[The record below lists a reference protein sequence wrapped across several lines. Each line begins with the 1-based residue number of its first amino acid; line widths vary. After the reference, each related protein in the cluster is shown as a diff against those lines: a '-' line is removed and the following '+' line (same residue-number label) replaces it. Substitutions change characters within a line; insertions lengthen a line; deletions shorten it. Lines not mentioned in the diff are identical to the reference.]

1 MKRNL
6 FSKVFMTMTATA
18 VMGLASCSNDNDPAG
33 GQEVPQGKAT
43 GMQLVLDLGG
53 AATRAINDPNA
64 DATETDIK
72 NLHVFIYGANGIF
85 EKEHTIAFADLT
97 EDPANDNV
105 WTTKELAATTGT
117 KTIYVG
123 ANMTQNMIGIMKST
137 SVNGLSGK
145 GVNTLV
151 ADITKDNEFVMFSTV
166 GATPTLIEDA
176 DPSPDVTPTENQVK
190 VDLQRLAAKIAV
202 GMTAQLNEAAGTQL
216 GAAGTIDELGYVV
229 DNINKMYYLTYGG
242 AVAKDANMNVDQYQE
257 ADFEIKDYYD
267 QQVPPQP
274 NVLQYGVI
282 TPGTTDKTTWAIDY
296 ASENLTQDKMIKGV
310 TRIVVK
316 GRFTPKSGYKVA
328 ADGANPNKHTFTLTD
343 GHIAEDATYHLL
355 DFPEAGGYAFF
366 DNATTDDQLKE
377 FMALKK
383 AVDVAT
389 ITDPMLQ
396 AAKKTYINGL
406 NYWWVT
412 VKDDQGD
419 VLRNHYYQVNV
430 TSIWAPGRTDGKFDP
445 NKDDNKIDKETNIT
459 VEVTVEP
466 WNMVPFDAD
475 LKP

>member
-1 MKRNL
+1 
-6 FSKVFMTMTATA
+6 MTATA
-18 VMGLASCSNDNDPAG
+18 VMGLASCSNDNDPTG
-33 GQEVPQGKAT
+33 GQELPQGKAT

-53 AATRAINDPNA
+53 AATRAIKDDNA
-64 DATETDIK
+64 DATETTIE
-72 NLHVFIYGANGIF
+72 NLNVFIYGANGIF
-85 EKEHTIAFADLT
+85 EKDYTIPFNQLT
-97 EDPANDNV
+97 EGADNK
-105 WTTKELAATTGT
+105 WTTAELVATTGA

-123 ANMTQNMIGIMKST
+123 ANMTQGMIGIMRST

-151 ADITKDNEFVMFSTV
+151 ADITQKNKFVMFSTT
-166 GATPTLIEDA
+166 GATPTLIEDNEA
-176 DPSPDVTPTENQVK
+176 NGVPTDNQVA
-190 VDLQRLAAKIAV
+190 VTIQRLAAKIAV
-202 GMTAQLNEAAGTQL
+202 GMTANLADANVQQ
-216 GAAGTIDELGYVV
+216 GAAGTIENLGYVV

-242 AVAKDANMNVDQYQE
+242 AAAKDANMTVDQYKE

-267 QQVPPQP
+267 QQNPPQP
-274 NVLQYGVI
+274 TVLTYGMI
-282 TPGTTDKTTWAIDY
+282 TPGTTNKAVWAIDY
-296 ASENLTQDKMIKGV
+296 ASENLTQDKMMKGV

-316 GRFTPKSGYKVA
+316 GTFTPESGYKVEQDA
-328 ADGANPNKHTFTLTD
+328 QNPDKYTFTLTN
-343 GHIAEDATYHLL
+343 GHIAANATYHLL

-366 DNATTDDQLKE
+366 DNATTDDQLKA
-377 FMALKK
+377 FMAEKK
-383 AVDVAT
+383 GMDVAAVDDA
-389 ITDPMLQ
+389 MLK

-412 VKDDQGD
+412 VKDNQGD

-466 WNMVPFDAD
+466 WNFVEFNAD
-475 LKP
+475 LRP

>member
-18 VMGLASCSNDNDPAG
+18 VMGLASCSNDNDPTG
-33 GQEVPQGKAT
+33 GQELPQGKAT

-53 AATRAINDPNA
+53 AATRAIKDDNA
-64 DATETDIK
+64 DATETTIE
-72 NLHVFIYGANGIF
+72 NLNVFIYGANGIF
-85 EKEHTIAFADLT
+85 EKDYTIPFNQLT
-97 EDPANDNV
+97 EGADNK
-105 WTTKELAATTGT
+105 WTTAELVATTGA

-123 ANMTQNMIGIMKST
+123 ANMTQGMIGIMRST

-151 ADITKDNEFVMFSTV
+151 ADITQDNKFVMFSTT
-166 GATPTLIEDA
+166 GATPTLIEDNEA
-176 DPSPDVTPTENQVK
+176 NGVPTDNQVA
-190 VDLQRLAAKIAV
+190 VTIQRLAAKIAV
-202 GMTAQLNEAAGTQL
+202 GMTANLADANVQQ
-216 GAAGTIDELGYVV
+216 GAAGTIENLGYVV

-242 AVAKDANMNVDQYQE
+242 AAAKDANMTVDQYKE

-267 QQVPPQP
+267 QQNPPQP
-274 NVLQYGVI
+274 TVLTYGVI
-282 TPGTTDKTTWAIDY
+282 TPGTTNKTAWAIDY
-296 ASENLTQDKMIKGV
+296 ASENLTQDKMMKGV

-316 GRFTPKSGYKVA
+316 GTFTPESGYKVEQDA
-328 ADGANPNKHTFTLTD
+328 QNPDKYTFTLTN
-343 GHIAEDATYHLL
+343 GHIAANATYHLL

-366 DNATTDDQLKE
+366 DNATTDDQLKA
-377 FMALKK
+377 FMAEKK
-383 AVDVAT
+383 GMDVAAVDDA
-389 ITDPMLQ
+389 MLK

-412 VKDDQGD
+412 VKDNQGD

-466 WNMVPFDAD
+466 WNFVEFNAD
-475 LKP
+475 LRP

>member
-33 GQEVPQGKAT
+33 GQEVAQGKAT

-53 AATRAINDPNA
+53 TATRAIKDDNA
-64 DATETDIK
+64 DATETTIE
-72 NLHVFIYGANGIF
+72 NLNVFIYGANGIF
-85 EKEHTIAFADLT
+85 EQEYTIPFANLT
-97 EDPANDNV
+97 DAGENKY
-105 WTTKELAATTGT
+105 TTDELKATTGT

-123 ANMTQNMIGIMKST
+123 ANMTQGMIGIMRST

-145 GVNTLV
+145 GVNTLL
-151 ADITKDNEFVMFSTV
+151 ADITQDNKFVMFSTK
-166 GATPTLIEDA
+166 GATPTLVEDNEA
-176 DPSPDVTPTENQVK
+176 NGVPTDNQVA
-190 VDLQRLAAKIAV
+190 VIIQRLAAKIAV
-202 GMTAQLNEAAGTQL
+202 GMTANLADANVQL
-216 GAAGTIDELGYVV
+216 GAAGTIDNLGYVV

-242 AVAKDANMNVDQYQE
+242 AAAKDANMTVDQYQVG
-257 ADFEIKDYYD
+257 DFEIKDYYD
-267 QQVPPQP
+267 QQTPAQP
-274 NVLQYGVI
+274 TALQYGVI
-282 TPGTTDKTTWAIDY
+282 IPGTTDKTAWAIDY
-296 ASENLTQDKMIKGV
+296 ASENLTQDKMMKGV

-316 GRFTPKSGYKVA
+316 GRFTPKSAYKVA
-328 ADGANPNKHTFTLTD
+328 ADAVNTGKHTFTLTD
-343 GHIAEDATYHLL
+343 GHIAADATYHLL

-366 DNATTDDQLKE
+366 DNTTTDDQLKE

-383 AVDVAT
+383 GVDVTAV
-389 ITDPMLQ
+389 TDDMLT

-412 VKDDQGD
+412 VKDNQGD

-466 WNMVPFDAD
+466 WNMVPFNAD
-475 LKP
+475 LRP

>member
-18 VMGLASCSNDNDPAG
+18 VMGLASCSNDNDPTG
-33 GQEVPQGKAT
+33 GQELPQGKAT

-53 AATRAINDPNA
+53 TATRAIKDDNA
-64 DATETDIK
+64 DATETGIK
-72 NLHVFIYGANGIF
+72 NLNIFIYGANGVF
-85 EKEHTIAFADLT
+85 EKEHTVAFNDLT
-97 EDPANDNV
+97 EDGENKYKTN
-105 WTTKELAATTGT
+105 ELATTTGA

-123 ANMTQNMIGIMKST
+123 ANMTAGMIGIMKST

-145 GVNTLV
+145 GVNTLL
-151 ADITKDNEFVMFSTV
+151 ADITKDNEFVMFSTT
-166 GATPTLIEDA
+166 GATPTLIEDNEA
-176 DPSPDVTPTENQVK
+176 NGVPTDNQVA
-190 VDLQRLAAKIAV
+190 VTIQRLAAKIAV
-202 GMTAQLNEAAGTQL
+202 GMTAQLDATAGTQL
-216 GAAGTIDELGYVV
+216 GAAGTIDNLGYVV

-242 AVAKDANMNVDQYQE
+242 AAAKDANMTVDQYDE
-257 ADFEIKDYYD
+257 NDFEIKDYYD
-267 QQVPPQP
+267 QQNPTTPT
-274 NVLQYGVI
+274 VLQYGVI
-282 TPGTTDKTTWAIDY
+282 TPGTTDKTVWAIDY
-296 ASENLTQDKMIKGV
+296 ASENLTQDKMMKGV

-316 GRFTPKSGYKVA
+316 GTFTPESGYKVEQ
-328 ADGANPNKHTFTLTD
+328 DVQNPGKHTFTLTNA
-343 GHIAEDATYHLL
+343 HIAANATYHLL

-366 DNATTDDQLKE
+366 NNATTDEQLKE

-383 AVDVAT
+383 GVDVTAVDDA
-389 ITDPMLQ
+389 MLK

-412 VKDDQGD
+412 VKDNQGD

-466 WNMVPFDAD
+466 WNMVAFDAD
-475 LKP
+475 LRP

>member
-33 GQEVPQGKAT
+33 GQEVAQGKAT

-53 AATRAINDPNA
+53 TATRAIKDDNA
-64 DATETDIK
+64 DATETGITK
-72 NLHVFIYGANGIF
+72 LHVFIYGANGVF
-85 EKEHTIAFADLT
+85 EKEHEIAFGDLT
-97 EDPANDNV
+97 DAGENMYK
-105 WTTKELAATTGT
+105 TGELKTTTGT

-123 ANMTQNMIGIMKST
+123 ANMTQGMIGIMKST

-145 GVNTLV
+145 GVNTLL
-151 ADITKDNEFVMFSTV
+151 ADITKDNEFVMFSTT
-166 GATPTLIEDA
+166 GATPTLIEDNEA
-176 DPSPDVTPTENQVK
+176 NGVPTDNQVA
-190 VDLQRLAAKIAV
+190 VTIQRLAAKIAV
-202 GMTAQLNEAAGTQL
+202 GMTANLADANVQQ
-216 GAAGTIDELGYVV
+216 GAAGTIENLGYVV

-242 AVAKDANMNVDQYQE
+242 AAAKDANMTVDQYKE

-267 QQVPPQP
+267 QQNPPQP
-274 NVLQYGVI
+274 TALTYGVI
-282 TPGTTDKTTWAIDY
+282 TPGTTNKTAWAIDY
-296 ASENLTQDKMIKGV
+296 ASENLTQDKMMKGV

-316 GRFTPKSGYKVA
+316 GTFTPESGYKVEQDA
-328 ADGANPNKHTFTLTD
+328 QNPDKYTFTLTN
-343 GHIAEDATYHLL
+343 GHIVANATYHLL

-366 DNATTDDQLKE
+366 DNATTDDQLKA
-377 FMALKK
+377 FMAEKK
-383 AVDVAT
+383 GMDVAAVDDA
-389 ITDPMLQ
+389 MLK

-412 VKDDQGD
+412 VKDNQGD

-466 WNMVPFDAD
+466 WNMVAFDAD
-475 LKP
+475 LRP

>member
-1 MKRNL
+1 
-6 FSKVFMTMTATA
+6 MTMTATA

-33 GQEVPQGKAT
+33 GQEAPQGKAT
-43 GMQLVLDLGG
+43 GMQLVLDLGS

-64 DATETDIK
+64 DATETEIK

-97 EDPANDNV
+97 PGADNK
-105 WTTKELAATTGT
+105 WTTDELAATTGT

-151 ADITKDNEFVMFSTV
+151 ADITKDKEFVMFSTT
-166 GATPTLIEDA
+166 GATPTLVEDNEA
-176 DPSPDVTPTENQVK
+176 NGVPTDNQVA
-190 VDLQRLAAKIAV
+190 VTIQRLAAKIAV
-202 GMTAQLNEAAGTQL
+202 GMTANLADANVQL

-242 AVAKDANMNVDQYQE
+242 AAAKDANMTVDQYQE
-257 ADFEIKDYYD
+257 TDFEIKNYYD

-274 NVLQYGVI
+274 TVLQYGVI
-282 TPGTTDKTTWAIDY
+282 TPGTTDKTKWAIDY

-316 GRFTPKSGYKVA
+316 GKFTPKAGVEVTD
-328 ADGANPNKHTFTLTD
+328 DGAGNITFQENVA
-343 GHIAEDATYHLL
+343 GHIVEDATYHLL

-366 DNATTDDQLKE
+366 PEATTDAQLKE
-377 FMALKK
+377 FMAQKK
-383 AVDVAT
+383 GVDVTT

-412 VKDDQGD
+412 VKDNQGD

>member
-18 VMGLASCSNDNDPAG
+18 VMGLASCSNDNDPTG
-33 GQEVPQGKAT
+33 GQELPQGKAT

-53 AATRAINDPNA
+53 AATRAIKDDNA
-64 DATETDIK
+64 DATETTIE
-72 NLHVFIYGANGIF
+72 NLNVFIYGANGIF
-85 EKEHTIAFADLT
+85 EKDYTIPFNQLT
-97 EDPANDNV
+97 EGADNK
-105 WTTKELAATTGT
+105 WTTAELVATTGA

-123 ANMTQNMIGIMKST
+123 ANMTQGMIGIMRST

-151 ADITKDNEFVMFSTV
+151 ADITQKNKFVMFSTT
-166 GATPTLIEDA
+166 GATPTLIEDNEA
-176 DPSPDVTPTENQVK
+176 NGVPTDNQVA
-190 VDLQRLAAKIAV
+190 VTIQRLAAKIAV
-202 GMTAQLNEAAGTQL
+202 GMTANLADANVQQ
-216 GAAGTIDELGYVV
+216 GAAGTIENLGYVV

-242 AVAKDANMNVDQYQE
+242 AAAKDANMTVDQYKE

-267 QQVPPQP
+267 QQNPPQP
-274 NVLQYGVI
+274 TVLTYGMI
-282 TPGTTDKTTWAIDY
+282 TPGTTNKAVWAIDY
-296 ASENLTQDKMIKGV
+296 ASENLTQDKMMKGV

-316 GRFTPKSGYKVA
+316 GTFTPESGYKVEQDA
-328 ADGANPNKHTFTLTD
+328 QNPDKYTFTLTN
-343 GHIAEDATYHLL
+343 GHIAANATYHLL

-366 DNATTDDQLKE
+366 DNATTDDQLKA
-377 FMALKK
+377 FMAEKK
-383 AVDVAT
+383 GMDVAAVDDA
-389 ITDPMLQ
+389 MLK

-412 VKDDQGD
+412 VKDNQGD

-466 WNMVPFDAD
+466 WNFVEFNAD
-475 LKP
+475 LRP

>member
-33 GQEVPQGKAT
+33 GQELPQGKAT

-53 AATRAINDPNA
+53 TATRVIKDDNA
-64 DATETDIK
+64 DVTETTIE
-72 NLHVFIYGANGIF
+72 NLNIFIYGANGVF
-85 EKEHTIAFADLT
+85 EKEHKIAFGDLT
-97 EDPANDNV
+97 DAGDNKYK
-105 WTTKELAATTGT
+105 TKELVATTGA

-123 ANMTQNMIGIMKST
+123 ANMTQGMIGIMRST

-145 GVNTLV
+145 GVNQLV
-151 ADITKDNEFVMFSTV
+151 ADITQDNKFVMFSTT
-166 GATPTLIEDA
+166 GATPTLVEDNEANGVPA
-176 DPSPDVTPTENQVK
+176 DNQVA
-190 VDLQRLAAKIAV
+190 VSIQRLAAKIAV
-202 GMTAQLNEAAGTQL
+202 GMTANLADANVQL
-216 GAAGTIDELGYVV
+216 GAAGTIDNLGYVV
-229 DNINKMYYLTYGG
+229 DNINKMYYLTYSG
-242 AVAKDANMNVDQYQE
+242 AVTKDANMTVDQYKE

-267 QQVPPQP
+267 QQNPTTPTI
-274 NVLQYGVI
+274 LQYGVI
-282 TPGTTDKTTWAIDY
+282 TPGTADKTAWAIDY
-296 ASENLTQDKMIKGV
+296 ASENLTQDKMMKGV

-316 GRFTPKSGYKVA
+316 GTFTPESGYKVEQDA
-328 ADGANPNKHTFTLTD
+328 QNPGKHTFTLTNA
-343 GHIAEDATYHLL
+343 HIAANATYHLL

-383 AVDVAT
+383 GVDVTAVDDA
-389 ITDPMLQ
+389 MLK

-412 VKDDQGD
+412 VKDNQGD

-445 NKDDNKIDKETNIT
+445 DKDDNQIDKETNIT

-466 WNMVPFDAD
+466 WNLVPFNAD
-475 LKP
+475 LRP

>member
-18 VMGLASCSNDNDPAG
+18 VMGLASCSNDNDPTG
-33 GQEVPQGKAT
+33 GQELPQGKAT

-53 AATRAINDPNA
+53 AATRAIKDDNA
-64 DATETDIK
+64 DATETTIE
-72 NLHVFIYGANGIF
+72 NLNVFIYGANGIF
-85 EKEHTIAFADLT
+85 EKDYTIPFNQLT
-97 EDPANDNV
+97 EGADNK
-105 WTTKELAATTGT
+105 WTTAELVATTGA

-123 ANMTQNMIGIMKST
+123 ANMTQGMIGIMRST

-145 GVNTLV
+145 GVNTLL
-151 ADITKDNEFVMFSTV
+151 ADITKDNEFVMFSTT
-166 GATPTLIEDA
+166 GATPTLIEDNEA
-176 DPSPDVTPTENQVK
+176 NGVPTDNQVA
-190 VDLQRLAAKIAV
+190 VTIQRLAAKIAV
-202 GMTAQLNEAAGTQL
+202 GMTAQLDATAGTQQ
-216 GAAGTIDELGYVV
+216 GAAGTIENLGYVV

-242 AVAKDANMNVDQYQE
+242 AAAKDANMTVDQYDKN
-257 ADFEIKDYYD
+257 DFEIKDYYD
-267 QQVPPQP
+267 QQNPPQP
-274 NVLQYGVI
+274 TVLQYGVI
-282 TPGTTDKTTWAIDY
+282 TPGTTDKTAWAIDY
-296 ASENLTQDKMIKGV
+296 ASENLTQDKMMKGV

-316 GRFTPKSGYKVA
+316 GTFTPESGYKVD
-328 ADGANPNKHTFTLTD
+328 ADAGNPGKHTFTLTN
-343 GHIAEDATYHLL
+343 GHIAADATYHLL

-366 DNATTDDQLKE
+366 DLATTDDQLKE

-383 AVDVAT
+383 GVDVTAVDDA
-389 ITDPMLQ
+389 MLQ

-412 VKDDQGD
+412 VKDNQGD

-466 WNMVPFDAD
+466 WNMVPFNAD
-475 LKP
+475 LRP

>member
-97 EDPANDNV
+97 PGADNV

-123 ANMTQNMIGIMKST
+123 ANMPEAMLQIMRAT
-137 SVNGLSGK
+137 PANGLSGK

-151 ADITKDNEFVMFSTV
+151 ANITKANEFVMFSTV

-202 GMTAQLNEAAGTQL
+202 GMTANLADANVQL

-242 AVAKDANMNVDQYQE
+242 AAAKDANMTVNQYQE
-257 ADFEIKDYYD
+257 TDFEIKDYYD

-274 NVLQYGVI
+274 AVLQYGVI
-282 TPGTTDKTTWAIDY
+282 TPGTPDKTAWAIDY

-316 GRFTPKSGYKVA
+316 GKFTPKAGVEVTD
-328 ADGANPNKHTFTLTD
+328 DGAGNITFQENVA
-343 GHIAEDATYHLL
+343 GHIVEDATYHLL

-366 DNATTDDQLKE
+366 PEATTDAQLKE
-377 FMALKK
+377 FMAQKK
-383 AVDVAT
+383 GVDVNT

>member
-18 VMGLASCSNDNDPAG
+18 VMGLASCSNDNDPTG
-33 GQEVPQGKAT
+33 GQELPQGKAT

-53 AATRAINDPNA
+53 AATRAIKDDNA
-64 DATETDIK
+64 DATETTIE
-72 NLHVFIYGANGIF
+72 NLNVFIYGANGIF
-85 EKEHTIAFADLT
+85 EKDYTIPFNQLT
-97 EDPANDNV
+97 EGADNK
-105 WTTKELAATTGT
+105 WTTAELVATTGA

-123 ANMTQNMIGIMKST
+123 ANMPQGMIGIMRST

-151 ADITKDNEFVMFSTV
+151 ADITQDNKFVMFSTT
-166 GATPTLIEDA
+166 GATPTLIEDNEA
-176 DPSPDVTPTENQVK
+176 NGVPTDNQVA
-190 VDLQRLAAKIAV
+190 VTIQRLAAKIAV
-202 GMTAQLNEAAGTQL
+202 GMTANLADANVQQ
-216 GAAGTIDELGYVV
+216 GAAGTIENLGYVV

-242 AVAKDANMNVDQYQE
+242 AAAKDANMTVDQYKE

-267 QQVPPQP
+267 QQNPPQP
-274 NVLQYGVI
+274 TVLTYGVI
-282 TPGTTDKTTWAIDY
+282 TPGTTNKTAWAIDY
-296 ASENLTQDKMIKGV
+296 ASENLTQDKMMKGV

-316 GRFTPKSGYKVA
+316 GTFTPESGYKVEQDA
-328 ADGANPNKHTFTLTD
+328 QNPDKYTFTLTN
-343 GHIAEDATYHLL
+343 GHIAANATYHLL

-366 DNATTDDQLKE
+366 DNATTDDQLKA
-377 FMALKK
+377 FMAEKK
-383 AVDVAT
+383 GMDVAAVDDA
-389 ITDPMLQ
+389 MLK

-412 VKDDQGD
+412 VKDNQGD

-466 WNMVPFDAD
+466 WNFVEFNAD
-475 LKP
+475 LRP

>member
-33 GQEVPQGKAT
+33 GQEVAQGKAT

-53 AATRAINDPNA
+53 TATRAIKDDNA
-64 DATETDIK
+64 DATETGITK
-72 NLHVFIYGANGIF
+72 LHVFIYGANGVF
-85 EKEHTIAFADLT
+85 EKEHEIAFGDLT
-97 EDPANDNV
+97 DAGENMYK
-105 WTTKELAATTGT
+105 TGELKTTTGT

-123 ANMTQNMIGIMKST
+123 ANMTQGMIGIMKST

-145 GVNTLV
+145 GVNTLL
-151 ADITKDNEFVMFSTV
+151 ADITKDNEFVMFSTQ
-166 GATPTLIEDA
+166 GSTPTLIEDTDA
-176 DPSPDVTPTENQVK
+176 DVTVVPTENQVK
-190 VDLQRLAAKIAV
+190 VTLQRLAAKIAV
-202 GMTAQLNEAAGTQL
+202 GMTAQLNAAAGTQL
-216 GAAGTIDELGYVV
+216 GAAGTIDNLGYVV

-242 AVAKDANMNVDQYQE
+242 AAAKDANMTVDQYKE

-267 QQVPPQP
+267 VQNPTTPT
-274 NVLQYGVI
+274 VLQYGVI
-282 TPGTTDKTTWAIDY
+282 TPGTTDKTAWAIDY
-296 ASENLTQDKMIKGV
+296 ASENLTQDKMMKGV

-316 GRFTPKSGYKVA
+316 GTFTPESGYKVEQDA
-328 ADGANPNKHTFTLTD
+328 QNPGKHTFTLTNA
-343 GHIAEDATYHLL
+343 HIAANATYHLL

-366 DNATTDDQLKE
+366 DNATSDDQLKE

-383 AVDVAT
+383 GVDVAAV
-389 ITDPMLQ
+389 DDAMLQ

-412 VKDDQGD
+412 VKDNQGD

-466 WNMVPFDAD
+466 WNMVAFDAD
-475 LKP
+475 LRP

>member
-1 MKRNL
+1 
-6 FSKVFMTMTATA
+6 MTMTATA

-33 GQEVPQGKAT
+33 GQELPQGKAT

-53 AATRAINDPNA
+53 TATRVIKDDNA
-64 DATETDIK
+64 DVTETTIE
-72 NLHVFIYGANGIF
+72 NLNIFIYGANGVF
-85 EKEHTIAFADLT
+85 EKEHKIAFGDLT
-97 EDPANDNV
+97 DAGDNKYK
-105 WTTKELAATTGT
+105 TKELVATTGA

-123 ANMTQNMIGIMKST
+123 ANMTQGMIGIMRST

-145 GVNTLV
+145 GVNQLV
-151 ADITKDNEFVMFSTV
+151 ADITQDNKFVMFSTT
-166 GATPTLIEDA
+166 GATPTLVEDNEANGVPA
-176 DPSPDVTPTENQVK
+176 DNQVA
-190 VDLQRLAAKIAV
+190 VSIQRLAAKIAV
-202 GMTAQLNEAAGTQL
+202 GMTANLADANVQL
-216 GAAGTIDELGYVV
+216 GAAGTIDNLGYVV

-242 AVAKDANMNVDQYQE
+242 AVTKDANMTVDQYKE

-267 QQVPPQP
+267 QQNPTTPTI
-274 NVLQYGVI
+274 LQYGVI
-282 TPGTTDKTTWAIDY
+282 TPGTADKTAWAIDY
-296 ASENLTQDKMIKGV
+296 ASENLTQDKMMKGV

-316 GRFTPKSGYKVA
+316 GTFTPESGYKVEQDA
-328 ADGANPNKHTFTLTD
+328 QNPGKHTFTLTNA
-343 GHIAEDATYHLL
+343 HIAANATYHLL

-383 AVDVAT
+383 GVDVTAVDDA
-389 ITDPMLQ
+389 MLK

-412 VKDDQGD
+412 VKDNQGD

-445 NKDDNKIDKETNIT
+445 DKDDNQIDKETNIT

-466 WNMVPFDAD
+466 WNLVPFNAD
-475 LKP
+475 LRP

>member
-1 MKRNL
+1 
-6 FSKVFMTMTATA
+6 MTATA
-18 VMGLASCSNDNDPAG
+18 VMGLASCSNDNDPTG
-33 GQEVPQGKAT
+33 GQELPQGKAT

-53 AATRAINDPNA
+53 AATRAIKDDNA
-64 DATETDIK
+64 DATETTIE
-72 NLHVFIYGANGIF
+72 NLNVFIYGANGIF
-85 EKEHTIAFADLT
+85 EKDYTIPFNQLT
-97 EDPANDNV
+97 EGADNK
-105 WTTKELAATTGT
+105 WTTAELVATTGA

-123 ANMTQNMIGIMKST
+123 ANMTQGMIGIMRST

-151 ADITKDNEFVMFSTV
+151 ADITQDNKFVMFSTT
-166 GATPTLIEDA
+166 GATPTLIEDNEA
-176 DPSPDVTPTENQVK
+176 NGVPTDNQVA
-190 VDLQRLAAKIAV
+190 VTIQRLAAKIAV
-202 GMTAQLNEAAGTQL
+202 GMTANLADANVQQ
-216 GAAGTIDELGYVV
+216 GAAGTIENLGYVV

-242 AVAKDANMNVDQYQE
+242 AAAKDANMTVDQYKE

-267 QQVPPQP
+267 QQNPPQP
-274 NVLQYGVI
+274 TVLTYGVI
-282 TPGTTDKTTWAIDY
+282 TPGTTNKTAWAIDY
-296 ASENLTQDKMIKGV
+296 ASENLTQDKMMKGV

-316 GRFTPKSGYKVA
+316 GTFTPESGYKVEQDA
-328 ADGANPNKHTFTLTD
+328 QNPDKYTFTLTN
-343 GHIAEDATYHLL
+343 GHIAANATYHLL

-366 DNATTDDQLKE
+366 DNATTDDQLKA
-377 FMALKK
+377 FMAEKK
-383 AVDVAT
+383 GMDVAAVDDA
-389 ITDPMLQ
+389 MLK

-412 VKDDQGD
+412 VKDNQGD

-466 WNMVPFDAD
+466 WNFVEFNAD
-475 LKP
+475 LRP

>member
-33 GQEVPQGKAT
+33 GQELPQGKAT

-53 AATRAINDPNA
+53 TATRVIKDDNA
-64 DATETDIK
+64 DVTETTIE
-72 NLHVFIYGANGIF
+72 NLNIFIYGANGVF
-85 EKEHTIAFADLT
+85 EKEHKIAFGDLT
-97 EDPANDNV
+97 DAGDNKYK
-105 WTTKELAATTGT
+105 TKELVATTGA

-123 ANMTQNMIGIMKST
+123 ANMTQGMIGIMRST

-145 GVNTLV
+145 GVNQLV
-151 ADITKDNEFVMFSTV
+151 ADITQDNKFVMFSTT
-166 GATPTLIEDA
+166 GATPTLVEDNEANGVPA
-176 DPSPDVTPTENQVK
+176 DNQVA
-190 VDLQRLAAKIAV
+190 VSIQRLAAKIAV
-202 GMTAQLNEAAGTQL
+202 GMTANLADANVQL
-216 GAAGTIDELGYVV
+216 GAAGTIDNLGYVV

-242 AVAKDANMNVDQYQE
+242 AVTKDANMTVDQYKE

-267 QQVPPQP
+267 QQNPTTPTI
-274 NVLQYGVI
+274 LQYGVI
-282 TPGTTDKTTWAIDY
+282 TPGTADKTAWAIDY
-296 ASENLTQDKMIKGV
+296 ASENLTQDKMMKGV

-316 GRFTPKSGYKVA
+316 GTFTPESGYKVEQDA
-328 ADGANPNKHTFTLTD
+328 QNPGKHTFTLTNA
-343 GHIAEDATYHLL
+343 HIAANATYHLL

-383 AVDVAT
+383 GVDVTAVDDA
-389 ITDPMLQ
+389 MLK

-412 VKDDQGD
+412 VKDNQGD

-445 NKDDNKIDKETNIT
+445 DKDDNQIDKETNIT

-466 WNMVPFDAD
+466 WNLVPFNAD
-475 LKP
+475 LRP

>member
-18 VMGLASCSNDNDPAG
+18 VMGLASCSNDNDPTG
-33 GQEVPQGKAT
+33 GQELPQGKAT

-53 AATRAINDPNA
+53 AATRAIVDDNA
-64 DATETDIK
+64 DAAETTIEML
-72 NLHVFIYGANGIF
+72 NIFIYGANGVF
-85 EKEHTIAFADLT
+85 EKEYTIPFIQLT
-97 EDPANDNV
+97 DAGENMYKTN
-105 WTTKELAATTGT
+105 ELVATTGA

-123 ANMTQNMIGIMKST
+123 ANMTQGMIGIMRST

-145 GVNTLV
+145 GVNQLV
-151 ADITKDNEFVMFSTV
+151 ADITQDNKFVMFSTT
-166 GATPTLIEDA
+166 GATPTLVEDNEANGVPA
-176 DPSPDVTPTENQVK
+176 DNQVA
-190 VDLQRLAAKIAV
+190 VSIQRLAAKIAV
-202 GMTAQLNEAAGTQL
+202 GMTANLADANVQL
-216 GAAGTIDELGYVV
+216 GAAGTIDNLGYVV

-242 AVAKDANMNVDQYQE
+242 AVTKDANMTVDQYKE

-267 QQVPPQP
+267 QQNPTTPT
-274 NVLQYGVI
+274 VLQYGVI
-282 TPGTTDKTTWAIDY
+282 TPGTADKTAWAIDY
-296 ASENLTQDKMIKGV
+296 ASENLTQDKMMKGV

-316 GRFTPKSGYKVA
+316 GTFTPESGYKVEQDA
-328 ADGANPNKHTFTLTD
+328 QNPGKHTFTLTN
-343 GHIAEDATYHLL
+343 GHIAADATYHLL

-377 FMALKK
+377 FMAEKK
-383 AVDVAT
+383 GVDVTTVDDA
-389 ITDPMLQ
+389 MLK

-430 TSIWAPGRTDGKFDP
+430 TSIWAPGRTDGKFDS

-466 WNMVPFDAD
+466 WNMVPFNAD
-475 LKP
+475 LRP

>member
-1 MKRNL
+1 
-6 FSKVFMTMTATA
+6 MTATA
-18 VMGLASCSNDNDPAG
+18 VMGLASCSNDNDPTG
-33 GQEVPQGKAT
+33 GQELPQGKAT

-64 DATETDIK
+64 DATETTIE
-72 NLHVFIYGANGIF
+72 NLNVFIYGANGIF
-85 EKEHTIAFADLT
+85 EKDYTIPFNQLT
-97 EDPANDNV
+97 EGADNK
-105 WTTKELAATTGT
+105 WTTAELVATTGA

-123 ANMTQNMIGIMKST
+123 ANMTAGMIGIMKAT
-137 SVNGLSGK
+137 SANGLSGK

-151 ADITKDNEFVMFSTV
+151 ADITQDNKFVMFSTT
-166 GATPTLIEDA
+166 GATPTLVEDNDANGVPA
-176 DPSPDVTPTENQVK
+176 DNQVG
-190 VDLQRLAAKIAV
+190 VTIQRLAAKIAV
-202 GMTAQLNEAAGTQL
+202 GMTAQLDATAGTQL
-216 GAAGTIDELGYVV
+216 GAAGTIDNLGYVV

-242 AVAKDANMNVDQYQE
+242 AAAKDANMTVDQYKE

-267 QQVPPQP
+267 QQNPTTPT
-274 NVLQYGVI
+274 VLQYGVI
-282 TPGTTDKTTWAIDY
+282 TPGTTDKTAWAIDY
-296 ASENLTQDKMIKGV
+296 ASENLTQDKMMKGV

-316 GRFTPKSGYKVA
+316 GTFTPESGYKVD
-328 ADGANPNKHTFTLTD
+328 ADAGNPGKHTFTLTN
-343 GHIAEDATYHLL
+343 GHIAADATYHLL

-377 FMALKK
+377 FMAEKK
-383 AVDVAT
+383 GVDVTAVDDA
-389 ITDPMLQ
+389 MLK

-445 NKDDNKIDKETNIT
+445 DKDDNQIDKETNIT

-466 WNMVPFDAD
+466 WNMVPFNAD
-475 LKP
+475 LRP

>member
-18 VMGLASCSNDNDPAG
+18 VMGLASCSNENDPAG
-33 GQEVPQGKAT
+33 GQEVAQGKAT

-53 AATRAINDPNA
+53 TATRAIKDDNA
-64 DATETDIK
+64 DATETGITK
-72 NLHVFIYGANGIF
+72 LHVFIYGANGVF
-85 EKEHTIAFADLT
+85 EKEHEIAFGDLT
-97 EDPANDNV
+97 DAGENMYK
-105 WTTKELAATTGT
+105 TGELKTTTGT

-123 ANMTQNMIGIMKST
+123 ANMTQGMIGIMKST

-145 GVNTLV
+145 GVNTLL
-151 ADITKDNEFVMFSTV
+151 ADITKDNEFVMFSTT
-166 GATPTLIEDA
+166 GATPTLIEDNEA
-176 DPSPDVTPTENQVK
+176 NGVPTDNQVA
-190 VDLQRLAAKIAV
+190 VTIQRLAAKIAV
-202 GMTAQLNEAAGTQL
+202 GMTANLADANVQQ
-216 GAAGTIDELGYVV
+216 GAAGTIENLGYVV

-242 AVAKDANMNVDQYQE
+242 AAAKDANMTVDQYKE

-267 QQVPPQP
+267 QQNPPQP
-274 NVLQYGVI
+274 TALTYGVI
-282 TPGTTDKTTWAIDY
+282 TPGTTNKTAWAIDY
-296 ASENLTQDKMIKGV
+296 ASENLTQDKMMKGV

-316 GRFTPKSGYKVA
+316 GTFTPESGYKVEQDA
-328 ADGANPNKHTFTLTD
+328 QNPDKYTFTLTN
-343 GHIAEDATYHLL
+343 GHIVANATYHLL

-366 DNATTDDQLKE
+366 DNATTDDQLKA
-377 FMALKK
+377 FMAEKK
-383 AVDVAT
+383 GMDVAAVDDA
-389 ITDPMLQ
+389 MLK

-412 VKDDQGD
+412 VKDNQGD

-466 WNMVPFDAD
+466 WNMVAFDAD
-475 LKP
+475 LRP

>member
-53 AATRAINDPNA
+53 TATRAIKDPNA
-64 DATETDIK
+64 DATETTIE
-72 NLHVFIYGANGIF
+72 NLNIFIYGANGVF
-85 EKEHTIAFADLT
+85 EKDHTVAFNALKD
-97 EDPANDNV
+97 AGDNKY
-105 WTTKELAATTGT
+105 TTDELVATTGA

-123 ANMTQNMIGIMKST
+123 ANMTANMIAIMKST

-145 GVNTLV
+145 GVNQLV
-151 ADITKDNEFVMFSTV
+151 AEITQDDKFVMFSTT
-166 GATPTLIEDA
+166 GATPTLIEDNEA
-176 DPSPDVTPTENQVK
+176 NGVPTDNQVA
-190 VDLQRLAAKIAV
+190 VTIQRLAAKIAV
-202 GMTAQLNEAAGTQL
+202 GMTAQLDATAGTQL
-216 GAAGTIDELGYVV
+216 GAAGTINNLGYVV

-242 AVAKDANMNVDQYQE
+242 AAAKDANMTVDQYDKN
-257 ADFEIKDYYD
+257 DFEIKDYYD
-267 QQVPPQP
+267 QQNPTTPT
-274 NVLQYGVI
+274 VLQYGVI
-282 TPGTTDKTTWAIDY
+282 TPGTTDKTAWAIDY
-296 ASENLTQDKMIKGV
+296 ASENLTQDKMMKGV

-316 GRFTPKSGYKVA
+316 GTFTPESGYKVEQ
-328 ADGANPNKHTFTLTD
+328 DVQNPGKHTFTLTNA
-343 GHIAEDATYHLL
+343 HIAADATYHLL

-366 DNATTDDQLKE
+366 DNTTTDDQLKE

-383 AVDVAT
+383 GVDVTAV
-389 ITDPMLQ
+389 TDDMLT

-412 VKDDQGD
+412 VKDNQGD

-466 WNMVPFDAD
+466 WNMVAFDAD
-475 LKP
+475 LRP

>member
-1 MKRNL
+1 
-6 FSKVFMTMTATA
+6 MTATA
-18 VMGLASCSNDNDPAG
+18 VMGLASCSNDNDPTG
-33 GQEVPQGKAT
+33 GQELPQGKAT

-53 AATRAINDPNA
+53 AATRAIKDDNA
-64 DATETDIK
+64 DATETTIE
-72 NLHVFIYGANGIF
+72 NLNVFIYGANGIF
-85 EKEHTIAFADLT
+85 EKDYTIPFNQLT
-97 EDPANDNV
+97 EGADNK
-105 WTTKELAATTGT
+105 WTTAELVATTGA

-123 ANMTQNMIGIMKST
+123 ANMPQGMIGIMRST

-151 ADITKDNEFVMFSTV
+151 ADITQDNKFVMFSTT
-166 GATPTLIEDA
+166 GATPTLIEDNEA
-176 DPSPDVTPTENQVK
+176 NGVPTDNQVA
-190 VDLQRLAAKIAV
+190 VTIQRLAAKIAV
-202 GMTAQLNEAAGTQL
+202 GMTANLADANVQQ
-216 GAAGTIDELGYVV
+216 GAAGTIENLGYVV

-242 AVAKDANMNVDQYQE
+242 AAAKDANMTVDQYKE

-267 QQVPPQP
+267 QQNPPQP
-274 NVLQYGVI
+274 TVLTYGVI
-282 TPGTTDKTTWAIDY
+282 TPGTTNKTAWAIDY
-296 ASENLTQDKMIKGV
+296 ASENLTQDKMMKGV

-316 GRFTPKSGYKVA
+316 GTFTPESGYKVEQDA
-328 ADGANPNKHTFTLTD
+328 QNPDKYTFTLTN
-343 GHIAEDATYHLL
+343 GHIAANATYHLL

-366 DNATTDDQLKE
+366 DNATTDDQLKA
-377 FMALKK
+377 FMAEKK
-383 AVDVAT
+383 GMDVAAVDDA
-389 ITDPMLQ
+389 MLK

-412 VKDDQGD
+412 VKDNQGD

-466 WNMVPFDAD
+466 WNFVEFNAD
-475 LKP
+475 LRP

>member
-18 VMGLASCSNDNDPAG
+18 VMGLASCSNDNDPTG
-33 GQEVPQGKAT
+33 GQELPQGKAT

-53 AATRAINDPNA
+53 TATRAIKDNNA
-64 DATETDIK
+64 DATETGIK
-72 NLHVFIYGANGIF
+72 NLHVFIYGANGVF
-85 EKEHTIAFADLT
+85 EKEHEIAFDDLT
-97 EDPANDNV
+97 DAGENKYKTA
-105 WTTKELAATTGT
+105 ELKATTGA

-123 ANMTQNMIGIMKST
+123 ANMTAGMIGIMKST

-145 GVNTLV
+145 GVNTLL
-151 ADITKDNEFVMFSTV
+151 ADITKDNEFVMFSTE
-166 GATPTLIEDA
+166 GATPTLVEDTNA
-176 DPSPDVTPTENQVK
+176 DVTVVPTENQVT
-190 VDLQRLAAKIAV
+190 VTLQRLAAKIAV
-202 GMTAQLNEAAGTQL
+202 GMTANLGDPNVQL
-216 GAAGTIDELGYVV
+216 GAAGTIDNLGYVV

-242 AVAKDANMNVDQYQE
+242 AAAKDANMTVGQYKE
-257 ADFEIKDYYD
+257 NDFEIKNYYD
-267 QQVPPQP
+267 QQNPPQP
-274 NVLQYGVI
+274 TVLQYGVI
-282 TPGTTDKTTWAIDY
+282 TPGTADKTTWSIDY
-296 ASENLTQDKMIKGV
+296 ASENLTQDKMMKGV

-316 GRFTPKSGYKVA
+316 GTFTPKSGYKVEQ
-328 ADGANPNKHTFTLTD
+328 DVQNPGKHTFTLTN
-343 GHIAEDATYHLL
+343 GHITANATYHLL

-366 DNATTDDQLKE
+366 DNTTTDDQLKE

-383 AVDVAT
+383 GVDVIAVD
-389 ITDPMLQ
+389 DGMLK

-412 VKDDQGD
+412 VKDNQGD

-445 NKDDNKIDKETNIT
+445 AKDDNKIDKETNIT

-466 WNMVPFDAD
+466 WNMVPFNAD
-475 LKP
+475 LRP